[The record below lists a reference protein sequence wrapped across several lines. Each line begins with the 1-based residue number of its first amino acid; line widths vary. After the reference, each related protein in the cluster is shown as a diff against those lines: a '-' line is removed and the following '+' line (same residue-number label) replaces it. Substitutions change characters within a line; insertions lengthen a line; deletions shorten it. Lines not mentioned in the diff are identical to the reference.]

1 MNLLLFVQN
10 FEVVFNG
17 SRPQNKFLNDFNF
30 ISTRRTGPTGIK
42 NVPADDRSSHH
53 KNILQRCIIIP
64 IEIIPLVPPLPFKG
78 PR

>member
-30 ISTRRTGPTGIK
+30 T
-42 NVPADDRSSHH
+42 
-53 KNILQRCIIIP
+53 
-64 IEIIPLVPPLPFKG
+64 
-78 PR
+78 